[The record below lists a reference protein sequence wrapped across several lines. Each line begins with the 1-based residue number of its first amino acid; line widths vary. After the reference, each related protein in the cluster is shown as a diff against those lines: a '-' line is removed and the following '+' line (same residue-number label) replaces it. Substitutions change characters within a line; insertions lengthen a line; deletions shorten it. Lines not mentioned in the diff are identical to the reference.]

1 MNHSLGET
9 LRMRQSTG
17 LLAGDRP
24 PPDPPRATSN
34 THCAELA
41 CSTGLLKL
49 CALSDFS
56 ARTRAAAGMVEEL
69 PASPQVLR
77 RDDVSLLRADETVFN
92 AMADFIETQS
102 A

>member
-1 MNHSLGET
+1 
-9 LRMRQSTG
+9 
-17 LLAGDRP
+17 
-24 PPDPPRATSN
+24 
-34 THCAELA
+34 
-41 CSTGLLKL
+41 LKL

-102 A
+102 ARLLVPVLPLTAHSFFEATDSGFLGPGFEACMMLSIR